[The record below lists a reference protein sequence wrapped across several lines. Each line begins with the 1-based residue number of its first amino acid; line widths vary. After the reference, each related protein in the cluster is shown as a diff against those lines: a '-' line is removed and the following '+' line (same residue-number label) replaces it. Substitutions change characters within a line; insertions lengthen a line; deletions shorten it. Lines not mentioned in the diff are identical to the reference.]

1 MKKVI
6 GLAFLLVVG
15 SVLTSQAVVI
25 HWATDGLNG
34 GASSAVLVYV
44 SSGEPSY
51 AGGTIAGGTEVGS
64 RISGLAITPDGVGE
78 HGTVD
83 STARSGGNYYVVL
96 FKTDGGIDYF
106 SYGTTGISVTD
117 PNYITSD
124 AMAPAQ
130 GVFTA
135 SSFSGW
141 TPVPEPCAAALLG
154 LGAAAIA
161 LRRRQRG

>member
-44 SSGEPSY
+44 SSGNPSY
-51 AGGTIAGGTEVGS
+51 AGGTIATGTEVGS
-64 RISGLAITPDGVGE
+64 RVSGLAITPDGVGE
-78 HGTVD
+78 QGTVD

-96 FKTDGGIDYF
+96 FKTVDSIDYF
-106 SYGTTGISVTD
+106 SYSTSVADTSA
-117 PNYITSD
+117 ITSD
-124 AMAPAQ
+124 LLAPAT
-130 GVFTA
+130 GVFTP
-135 SSFSGW
+135 SNFSEW
-141 TPVPEPCAAALLG
+141 TAVPEPCAAALLG
-154 LGAAAIA
+154 LGAAVIA